1 MSGERIKG
9 IKLSHTNLNYHIVFS
24 TKGRKGFFDEQKMH
38 RLCEYT
44 AGIVLNLKC
53 KLYIANGPADHI
65 HISASIHPQVSV
77 ADFVRT
83 IKSNTSRWMHESFK
97 DMEGFAWQDGYSA
110 FTVSYSG
117 LDKVA
122 NYIKGQI
129 EHHKTVSFE
138 EELASFLKKH
148 NIDFDPKYITG

>member
-1 MSGERIKG
+1 M
-9 IKLSHTNLNYHIVFS
+9 HIFS
-24 TKGRKGFFDEQKMH
+24 
-38 RLCEYT
+38 
-44 AGIVLNLKC
+44 V
-53 KLYIANGPADHI
+53 
-65 HISASIHPQVSV
+65 ASIHPQVSV

-83 IKSNTSRWMHESFK
+83 IKSNTSRWMHDSFK

-117 LDKVA
+117 LDKVTD
-122 NYIKGQI
+122 YIKGQV

-138 EELASFLKKH
+138 EELASFFKKH